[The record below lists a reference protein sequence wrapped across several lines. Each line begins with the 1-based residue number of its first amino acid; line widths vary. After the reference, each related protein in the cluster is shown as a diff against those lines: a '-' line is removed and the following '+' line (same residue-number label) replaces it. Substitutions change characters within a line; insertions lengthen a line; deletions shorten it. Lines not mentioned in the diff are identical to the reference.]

1 MLDLTKMD
9 HLNPKII
16 DTSLKSLKYFVIIL
30 LLYIVGCDFRMPQ
43 DWETPKWIL
52 PVTIPMLGD
61 SLKVID
67 MIDSE
72 SSSIELIEA
81 NYSVTE
87 NLVMIPAPPEEGSIS
102 IDENY
107 FTVPSIGS
115 IFQEGTEPDIE
126 IPSFSTDNIESISNT
141 IPPIILSD
149 ILGSEFDNFDCLPA
163 DKISEQTI
171 DLDSIDPIS
180 IYSPDD
186 FTGICDELVAS
197 NPNFTTCEMS
207 VNDIIINNSSFDLTL
222 TNGLPFIISD
232 FQLEFLNQNGETWIN
247 SQIQNV
253 QPNAPPVTDSTPLDN
268 SALPTEIS
276 ATPSITI
283 TPQDIS
289 TTNCTLYLPLS
300 DYEDQI
306 SSAWEEPAACQIFA
320 SENLLNQD
328 CDCFF
333 NSTSCY
339 LDINNESE
347 CDNLE
352 STYNETNDPA
362 DDDINL
368 DYVDNECQVNS
379 GVDGWSFSGNESL
392 EISYSFEM
400 NDGAIDAAIEI
411 LYEESGTADVA
422 VEEGIDLI
430 SAHLVDTE
438 DLNTNKLYL
447 EYTDNMFGDFS
458 FDIEFGNFYDSEQ
471 TLLVIGS
478 NDLDEN
484 GMYDF
489 SDHYIGNPNNDN
501 ISIIDNIGYSIVAS
515 LNESST
521 IIEMNKEE
529 PYGFSVE
536 SANITAFEFDQ
547 LKVNL
552 QEFESPP
559 IEMGDMPAGLSGM
572 ELPTLA
578 FDLIFFNEINCPLT
592 LNLDIIGVNEFET
605 TTIHVEPNLTYS
617 NVAGPID
624 KSTIRILENSLD
636 VIQIESIDGT
646 DTTYTT
652 TSYDYGLNADGEQIT
667 IYDVFSAD
675 NIQVEGYASL
685 SGICELEP
693 GASVWADLEL
703 NIDPLTIILTDDITF
718 ISETPS
724 EIEPI
729 TASEEN
735 STIHSAVLK
744 LDIENHIPVD
754 GRFDFLISNSSQ
766 FPPCLDSLV
775 SDLSLDE
782 QVANLI
788 ISQTC
793 VDYINEY
800 YNLSNIAVECENP
813 EQDCTND
820 YNFYYI
826 EFERF
831 NNEPIF
837 FGKLADMSLLLPTEI
852 DDAGYVQT
860 ASSYSDSLNLLGDKL
875 DWLSKDNILYVT
887 PQVILTKSD
896 DNGNGYRT
904 LRSTDYMSFE
914 SLLRIEIDMGEVIE

>member
-16 DTSLKSLKYFVIIL
+16 DTNLKSLKYFVIIL

-43 DWETPKWIL
+43 DWETPEWIL
-52 PVTIPMLGD
+52 PLTIPMLD
-61 SLKVID
+61 DKLEVSD

-72 SSSIELIEA
+72 SSSIELLKTD
-81 NYSVTE
+81 NYSVSIDT
-87 NLVMIPAPPEEGSIS
+87 VMIPAPPEEGDPPVEGSIS

-115 IFQEGTEPDIE
+115 IFQEGAEPDIE
-126 IPSFSTDNIESISNT
+126 IPSFSTDNIDPISNT

-149 ILGSEFDNFDCLPA
+149 ILGSEFDDFDCLPA
-163 DKISEQTI
+163 IEQII
-171 DLDSIDPIS
+171 DLDPIDPTS
-180 IYSPDD
+180 IYSPDA
-186 FTGICDELVAS
+186 FTNICDDLVAS

-207 VNDIIINNSSFDLTL
+207 VNDIIIDNSSFDLTL
-222 TNGLPFIISD
+222 TNGLPFIISN
-232 FQLEFLNQNGETWIN
+232 FQLEFFNQNGETWIN
-247 SQIQNV
+247 SQVQNV
-253 QPNAPPVTDSTPLDN
+253 QPNSLPVTDSTPLDN
-268 SALPTEIS
+268 SVLPTEIS
-276 ATPSITI
+276 AIPSIIVTS
-283 TPQDIS
+283 QDIS
-289 TTNCTLYLPLS
+289 TTNCDVYIPISDDLS
-300 DYEDQI
+300 DEITNGFTNEQCTAFGPGTDLIPGLGIVDENCNLDISDEEECDTLEDQGVYDY
-306 SSAWEEPAACQIFA
+306 SFVWS
-320 SENLLNQD
+320 
-328 CDCFF
+328 
-333 NSTSCY
+333 
-339 LDINNESE
+339 NNE
-347 CDNLE
+347 CRI
-352 STYNETNDPA
+352 
-362 DDDINL
+362 DI
-368 DYVDNECQVNS
+368 DER
-379 GVDGWSFSGNESL
+379 GWTFTGNESL
-392 EISYSFEM
+392 EISYSFEI

-411 LYEESGTADVA
+411 LYEEFGTADVA
-422 VEEGIDLI
+422 VEENIDLI

-438 DLNTNKLYL
+438 DPNINKLYL
-447 EYTDNMFGDFS
+447 EYIDNMFGDFS
-458 FDIEFGNFYDSEQ
+458 FDIEFGNFYDSKQ
-471 TLLVIGS
+471 VLLVIGS

-501 ISIIDNIGYSIVAS
+501 ISIIDNIGYSIIAS

-605 TTIHVEPNLTYS
+605 TTIHVEPNLIYS
-617 NVAGPID
+617 DVAGPID

-636 VIQIESIDGT
+636 VIQIESINGT

-652 TSYDYGLNADGEQIT
+652 TSYDYGLNTDGEQIT

-693 GASVWADLEL
+693 GVSVWADFKLI
-703 NIDPLTIILTDDITF
+703 IDPLTIILTDDITF

-724 EIEPI
+724 EIEPVA
-729 TASEEN
+729 ASEEN

-800 YNLSNIAVECENP
+800 YNLSNISVECENP

-852 DDAGYVQT
+852 NDAGYVQI

-896 DNGNGYRT
+896 DDGNGYRT
-904 LRSTDYMSFE
+904 LRSTDYISFE